1 MKHTTEELIFAAMV
15 IEMSRK
21 MQDSSQPRDVTPDEL
36 SAWVEENPI
45 EKFIPDTIHVIE
57 CIADNIRRLRSET

>member
-15 IEMSRK
+15 IEMTRRV
-21 MQDSSQPRDVTPDEL
+21 QDNSQPRDVTPDEL

-45 EKFIPDTIHVIE
+45 EKFIPDTIHLIE
-57 CIADNIRRLRSET
+57 CIAGNIRRLRSES